1 MTLNY
6 SYPLNLDFGR
16 FKHKVLYIN
25 NYLYYNLYTKK
36 IIVPIR
42 WVKNMENEAINKPVE
57 ILLIE
62 DNPADARLVVEVL
75 KDSKIKNKMH
85 VIEDG
90 VTAMDYLHQEGK
102 YKDCSRPDIILL
114 DLNLPKK
121 DGREVLKEIKEDPK
135 LKCILVVILT
145 TSSTKEDINQTYS
158 NHANCFITK
167 PVDFDQFL
175 KVVQSIEDFWLTG
188 VRLP

>member
-1 MTLNY
+1 
-6 SYPLNLDFGR
+6 
-16 FKHKVLYIN
+16 
-25 NYLYYNLYTKK
+25 
-36 IIVPIR
+36 
-42 WVKNMENEAINKPVE
+42 MENEAINKPVE

-135 LKCILVVILT
+135 LKCIPVVILT